1 MHWWHEDEI
10 MNLCRN
16 TTRLCIMIKS
26 LNKYYYY
33 DTTTFISYPMEMGA
47 ICTQSTEA
55 SRSGCTAAIDMTL
68 SEYLVLAGR

>member
-1 MHWWHEDEI
+1 
-10 MNLCRN
+10 
-16 TTRLCIMIKS
+16 MIKS